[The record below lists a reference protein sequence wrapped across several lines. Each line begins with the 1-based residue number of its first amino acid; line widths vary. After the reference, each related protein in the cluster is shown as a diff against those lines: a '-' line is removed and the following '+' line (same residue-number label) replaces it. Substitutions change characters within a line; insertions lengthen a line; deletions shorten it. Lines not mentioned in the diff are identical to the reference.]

1 MGQDDTTFLV
11 VKKSRLRFLTRTGVG
26 QFSMSARLFASNP
39 DTPDSVSIILEDYTV
54 RMSHVWAVG
63 SVVFGCLISE
73 LIGVNFVSAHPQLP
87 QSLEAKTCASSA
99 PPDELPNARFIRKGG
114 RITRNVKV
122 WRQGSALMIDD
133 VAQGRDL
140 TQYERLELADPEP
153 RVVSDQ
159 RRNPVLAQARTFL
172 WRHWQDR
179 KRAYLL
185 LTLSSVD
192 ATSTSHVFV
201 EPDETG
207 RWRLYWRGVRHTNE
221 VDDSPTDYS
230 VEWVIPG
237 DWNKPGTPLPR
248 GQEPD
253 PLKNKLEFR
262 DGCGEVDESF

>member
-1 MGQDDTTFLV
+1 M
-11 VKKSRLRFLTRTGVG
+11 SRSWT
-26 QFSMSARLFASNP
+26 
-39 DTPDSVSIILEDYTV
+39 
-54 RMSHVWAVG
+54 VG
-63 SVVFGCLISE
+63 SVVVVCLISG
-73 LIGVNFVSAHPQLP
+73 LIGVNYVSSHPQLP
-87 QSLEAKTCASSA
+87 QSLQAKNCASSA
-99 PPDELPNARFIRKGG
+99 PPGELPNARFARKGG
-114 RITRNVKV
+114 RTTRNVKV
-122 WRQGSALMIDD
+122 WRHSPALMIDD

-159 RRNPVLAQARTFL
+159 RRNPVLSQARTFL

-201 EPDETG
+201 EPDEVG
-207 RWRLYWRGVRHTNE
+207 RWRVYWRGVRHNSE

-230 VEWVIPG
+230 MEWVIPG
-237 DWNKPGTPLPR
+237 GWKKPGTPLPP

-253 PLKNKLEFR
+253 PLKHKLEFR
-262 DGCGEVDESF
+262 DACGDVEGSF

>member
-1 MGQDDTTFLV
+1 M
-11 VKKSRLRFLTRTGVG
+11 SRSWT
-26 QFSMSARLFASNP
+26 
-39 DTPDSVSIILEDYTV
+39 
-54 RMSHVWAVG
+54 VG
-63 SVVFGCLISE
+63 SVVVVCLISG
-73 LIGVNFVSAHPQLP
+73 LIGVNYVSSHARLP
-87 QSLEAKTCASSA
+87 QSLEANNCPSSS
-99 PPDELPNARFIRKGG
+99 PPGELPNARFARKGG
-114 RITRNVKV
+114 RTMHNVKV

-159 RRNPVLAQARTFL
+159 RRNPVLGEARTFL

-179 KRAYLL
+179 QRAYLL

-201 EPDETG
+201 EPDEVG
-207 RWRLYWRGVRHTNE
+207 DWRVYWRAVRHNSE
-221 VDDSPTDYS
+221 VDDSPTGYS
-230 VEWVIPG
+230 MEWMIPG
-237 DWNKPGTPLPR
+237 GWKKPGTPLAP

-262 DGCGEVDESF
+262 DACGDVEGS